1 MAAAA
6 ASTDKSSKSGSG
18 RKLILEKFP
27 KSSFISG
34 SAIGEGGFGSVVS
47 GLLFVFVI

>member
-6 ASTDKSSKSGSG
+6 ASTDKSSKSG